1 MYKISANTLFIGQN
15 LVFVPE
21 CHSTN
26 SLAQELL
33 QKGMAHEGT
42 LVITAKQTQ
51 GRGQRG
57 NQWESEPNQNLTF
70 SVILT
75 PYFVAAAEQFSLTQ
89 AASLAVAD
97 LLALVQPGVVT
108 IKWPN
113 DVMINGKKVCG
124 ILIENSISKN
134 QIAQSI
140 VGIGLNVNQ
149 QIFSVPTATSLAI
162 ELKLALALPELLNQL
177 MEKLEAR
184 YLQLRSGNVSTI
196 KNDYLRLLHWRN
208 EVHRFEANGDQ
219 LIGTITGIDSLGK
232 LLVAEANSTR
242 AFDLKEIKFIE

>member
-1 MYKISANTLFIGQN
+1 MGQN

-33 QKGMAHEGT
+33 QKEMAHEGT

-70 SVILT
+70 SIVLAPTFLT
-75 PYFVAAAEQFSLTQ
+75 AAAQFHLTQ
-89 AASLAVAD
+89 VASLAVAD
-97 LLALVQPGVVT
+97 VLALVQPGTVT

-134 QIAQSI
+134 HIAHSI

-149 QIFSVPTATSLAI
+149 QTFSVATATSLAL
-162 ELKLALALPELLNQL
+162 ELKRTHALPELLNQL

-184 YLQLRSGNVSTI
+184 YLQLRSSNVSTL
-196 KNDYLRLLHWRN
+196 NDAYLNLLHWRN
-208 EVHRFEANGDQ
+208 EVHRFEADGGP
-219 LIGTITGIDSLGK
+219 LVGTITGIDATGK
-232 LLVAEANSTR
+232 LVVEHSTGTR